1 MRKQDEFIKE
11 KLAVF
16 TAPPEEEIE
25 PPADLQQKCERL
37 FDTVTAQPVAAR
49 KRTWKMPV
57 FASFAAACLICV
69 ITICCIFCSGGD
81 SVHQNR
87 IIENKVITYGEL
99 VEKYDFLLPKDII
112 STEKIFIKAD
122 KKTKVIF
129 SAEMKFSYVHGN
141 CEIDICKNGFD
152 FESDILFTSLT
163 EKNESDYVTYLY
175 GDYPN
180 KALAKYEYNGY
191 CYFLTYE
198 SKTPEK
204 LHEMIR
210 AFEIC

>member
-69 ITICCIFCSGGD
+69 ITVCCIFCSGGD
-81 SVHQNR
+81 SVHQNYNMEDR
-87 IIENKVITYGEL
+87 IISYGSL
-99 VEKYDFLLPKDII
+99 VDEYDFLLPSNIMR
-112 STEKIFIKAD
+112 TEEIAVKSN

-141 CEIDICKNGFD
+141 CEISIYKNGFD
-152 FESDILFTSLT
+152 YRVESAFETLNKRAQTR
-163 EKNESDYVTYLY
+163 YVMYEYSEFAMQT
-175 GDYPN
+175 
-180 KALAKYEYNGY
+180 LAK
-191 CYFLTYE
+191 
-198 SKTPEK
+198 
-204 LHEMIR
+204 
-210 AFEIC
+210 